1 MREVMT
7 AETWGVPRVWFEVL
21 SLLILLGESG
31 YREKEARAQNGG
43 QPGSRQQNGLISQL
57 QRAWFLLEVQQNKI
71 SSYPNKELTVIK
83 VKAFRKVVQVTG
95 PLLYS
100 SKCVEKGK
108 PTRLKKNA
116 HDIPDFVHNPPTSQ
130 PAKKQKP
137 NPLKHS
143 IPHLISISIFSAQCL
158 QS

>member
-1 MREVMT
+1 MREAMT

-43 QPGSRQQNGLISQL
+43 QPGSRQQNWLISQL
-57 QRAWFLLEVQQNKI
+57 QRAWFLLEVQQNKT

-100 SKCVEKGK
+100 SKCIEKGK
-108 PTRLKKNA
+108 PTRLKKMLM
-116 HDIPDFVHNPPTSQ
+116 ISQTSYIPTSQ
-130 PAKKQKP
+130 PAKKQKS
-137 NPLKHS
+137 NPLKHN